1 MPRGIEGTAIMPR
14 TPCIILR
21 KTPFQETGLILAC
34 LSPDFGRI
42 DLLCRGIRKFGK
54 RSFPVASLFREISID
69 FREPKT
75 SSGLV
80 SLRAPEPILS
90 HDALAE
96 EPSAFLAACSLA
108 SFLLRNI
115 RPMVSLPDTYRALSR
130 MLNQTAET
138 GTATPWLTYVK
149 LVFLCE
155 NGLVSV
161 PPERQNILDSVTAFA
176 VGDLDGPPPFRIDYQ
191 ERFLRWI
198 EDMAERC
205 SIS

>member
-1 MPRGIEGTAIMPR
+1 MPR
-14 TPCIILR
+14 TSCIILR

-42 DLLCRGIRKFGK
+42 DLICRGVRKFGK
-54 RSFPVASLFREISID
+54 RSFPVASLFREISFD

-75 SSGLV
+75 ASGLV

-90 HDALAE
+90 HDDLAG

-108 SFLLRNI
+108 AFLLRNS
-115 RPMVSLPDTYRALSR
+115 RPMVSLPDTFRALSR
-130 MLNQTAET
+130 MLTRTAET
-138 GTATPWLTYVK
+138 RTATPWLSYVK

-161 PPERQNILDSVTAFA
+161 PPDRQNFLDSVTEFA
-176 VGDLDGPPPFRIDYQ
+176 VGIREEPPLFPAGSR
-191 ERFLRWI
+191 ERFVRWI

-205 SIS
+205 SVS